1 MCFGP
6 SVYLRKGGKSC
17 PTQETNLLML
27 EMGYIRIHCHFALC
41 SPFACYSLCLV
52 PWASHTLCCLSDELT
67 GFAYACCSHLARTDG
82 LLFQRGPRTVIALY
96 SKNNALV

>member
-6 SVYLRKGGKSC
+6 SVYLLKGGKSC

-27 EMGYIRIHCHFALC
+27 EMGYIRVHCNFALC

-52 PWASHTLCCLSDELT
+52 PWASHTLCCCQMSSLDL
-67 GFAYACCSHLARTDG
+67 HMLAVVTLLG
-82 LLFQRGPRTVIALY
+82 LMDFCFRGAHVL
-96 SKNNALV
+96 